1 MNHSFLSSIGPMKMQ
16 CTVFSFWW
24 SIQPVALAFDALV
37 LPIPVLLLTEWICE
51 KSSGSY
57 IHTEVLL
64 MPRIGHLAVTSPNLQ
79 FYDSNSYYHTTFEVV
94 VFRSCAVSRCT
105 IQHFLRNN
113 CDNLRRVSTFT
124 YLLSLRSKPLL
135 LLPHPLTRSRP
146 STTRFCCWK
155 FVLLQN
161 VKERILS
168 GFWLRLVLQAGFP
181 GWDDR
186 NPI

>member
-1 MNHSFLSSIGPMKMQ
+1 MK
-16 CTVFSFWW
+16 CPTCRTCDWRFGTSN
-24 SIQPVALAFDALV
+24 PC
-37 LPIPVLLLTEWICE
+37 LLLPEWICE
-51 KSSGSY
+51 KFTGGY

-64 MPRIGHLAVTSPNLQ
+64 MPKIGHLAVTSPNLQ
-79 FYDSNSYYHTTFEVV
+79 FYDSNSYYHSTLWVDVIRYCTVT
-94 VFRSCAVSRCT
+94 RCT

-113 CDNLRRVSTFT
+113 CDNLWRVLTFT

-135 LLPHPLTRSRP
+135 LLPHPLARSRP
-146 STTRFCCWK
+146 STMRFCCWK
-155 FVLLQN
+155 FALLQN

-186 NPI
+186 NPN